1 MVITK
6 YSLYNFVRRNRINK
20 TTFLSYCM
28 AISAIFY
35 FMVFSIFGEKG
46 LLKFY
51 SLQKEAIRIEHDKA
65 ELLNKIRIKREM
77 IKAMNYDSLD
87 LDLVDEQ
94 SRKILGYVGKD
105 EIVIYQ
111 KNDKEKT
118 NNQSK

>member
-1 MVITK
+1 
-6 YSLYNFVRRNRINK
+6 
-20 TTFLSYCM
+20 M

-35 FMVFSIFGEKG
+35 FMIISIFGEKG

-111 KNDKEKT
+111 KNDQEKT

>member
-20 TTFLSYCM
+20 TTFLAYCM
-28 AISAIFY
+28 AISTIFY
-35 FMVFSIFGEKG
+35 FMMVSIFGDKG
-46 LLKFY
+46 LLTYY
-51 SLQKEAIRIEHDKA
+51 SLKKEAIRIENEKA

-77 IKAMNYDSLD
+77 IKSMNYDSLD

-105 EIVIYQ
+105 EVVIYQ
-111 KNDKEKT
+111 NSDSKNQNK
-118 NNQSK
+118 